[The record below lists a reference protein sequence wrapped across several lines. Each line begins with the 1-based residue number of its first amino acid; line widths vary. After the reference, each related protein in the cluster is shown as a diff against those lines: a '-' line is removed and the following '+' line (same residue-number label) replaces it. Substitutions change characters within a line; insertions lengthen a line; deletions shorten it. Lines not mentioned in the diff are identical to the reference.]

1 MFHPVYLSENPS
13 KAFNV
18 VPPKVSGPKDVAGPV
33 YLTENARHKYA
44 EFIMQVKGLKN
55 IAGPVYL
62 SDNNSTIMISSRNI
76 FHH

>member
-1 MFHPVYLSENPS
+1 MFHPVYLSESPS
-13 KAFNV
+13 HAFNV